1 MFIESMSLIRPSWL
15 KMKIP
20 SGENYVKV
28 RKTLQKYNLHTVCEE
43 ASCPNVSECWD
54 VGTATI
60 MIMGDVCTRGC
71 KFCNVDTGKPFELD
85 SEEPQHVAEA
95 IKDWNLRYVVITS
108 VCRDDL
114 PDEGSEHFA
123 RTMYLAK
130 INRYTFEI
138 DYKTPL
144 DQHIKAIE
152 KNWVPF
158 ISEDNLLLAYN
169 LVPHK
174 ILQITDLKSNSLKH
188 LVFPN
193 MCFSRF
199 FWKWGE
205 PRGGTPAKLIGD
217 EYLAFFHSSF
227 GKNKKKMFY
236 VMGAYTFQKDPPY
249 KVTKVSKFPILLGP
263 TKKTRVYFPT
273 GFVVKKENDK
283 DIIYLSY
290 GENDQISK
298 IAIIDKEKLFENM
311 QKVY

>member
-1 MFIESMSLIRPSWL
+1 MSLIRPSWL

-123 RTMYLAK
+123 RTIQCIKSNCPNTVVESLIPDFSGNEKFIETIVRAK
-130 INRYTFEI
+130 PNVVGHNVETVKRLSPYVRDLRANYTQSLKVLKYVKE
-138 DYKTPL
+138 L
-144 DQHIKAIE
+144 DSSIFTKSSLMLGLGE
-152 KNWVPF
+152 
-158 ISEDNLLLAYN
+158 SEEE
-169 LVPHK
+169 
-174 ILQITDLKSNSLKH
+174 ILQTAQDLRDANVDMITLGQYLQPSTSHLPVKEFVTPEKFYQLKLDMRKLGFLHVESGP
-188 LVFPN
+188 LV
-193 MCFSRF
+193 R
-199 FWKWGE
+199 
-205 PRGGTPAKLIGD
+205 
-217 EYLAFFHSSF
+217 SSF
-227 GKNKKKMFY
+227 RASDVIDLIIKN
-236 VMGAYTFQKDPPY
+236 T
-249 KVTKVSKFPILLGP
+249 
-263 TKKTRVYFPT
+263 
-273 GFVVKKENDK
+273 VKE
-283 DIIYLSY
+283 
-290 GENDQISK
+290 
-298 IAIIDKEKLFENM
+298 
-311 QKVY
+311 

>member
-1 MFIESMSLIRPSWL
+1 MSLIRPSWL

-123 RTMYLAK
+123 RTIQCIKSNCPNTIVESLIPDFSGNEKFIETIVRAK
-130 INRYTFEI
+130 PNVMGHNVETVKRLSPYVRDLRANYTQSLKVLKYVKE
-138 DYKTPL
+138 L
-144 DQHIKAIE
+144 DSSIFTKSSLMLGLGE
-152 KNWVPF
+152 
-158 ISEDNLLLAYN
+158 SEEE
-169 LVPHK
+169 
-174 ILQITDLKSNSLKH
+174 ILQTAQDLRDANVDMITLGQYLQPSTSHLPVKEFVTPEKFYQLKLDMRKLGFLHVESGP
-188 LVFPN
+188 LV
-193 MCFSRF
+193 R
-199 FWKWGE
+199 
-205 PRGGTPAKLIGD
+205 
-217 EYLAFFHSSF
+217 SSF
-227 GKNKKKMFY
+227 RASDVIDLIIKN
-236 VMGAYTFQKDPPY
+236 TE
-249 KVTKVSKFPILLGP
+249 
-263 TKKTRVYFPT
+263 
-273 GFVVKKENDK
+273 KE
-283 DIIYLSY
+283 
-290 GENDQISK
+290 
-298 IAIIDKEKLFENM
+298 
-311 QKVY
+311 

>member
-123 RTMYLAK
+123 RTIQCIKSNCPNTVVESLIPDFSGNEKFIETIVRAK
-130 INRYTFEI
+130 PNVVGHNVETVERQSPYVR
-138 DYKTPL
+138 DLRANYKQSLKVLKYVKEL
-144 DQHIKAIE
+144 DSSIFTKSSLMLGLGE
-152 KNWVPF
+152 
-158 ISEDNLLLAYN
+158 SEEE
-169 LVPHK
+169 
-174 ILQITDLKSNSLKH
+174 ILQTAQDLRDANVDMITLGQYLQPSMSHLPVKEFVTPEKFYQLKIDMRKLGFLHVESGP
-188 LVFPN
+188 LV
-193 MCFSRF
+193 R
-199 FWKWGE
+199 
-205 PRGGTPAKLIGD
+205 
-217 EYLAFFHSSF
+217 SSF
-227 GKNKKKMFY
+227 RASDVIDLIIKN
-236 VMGAYTFQKDPPY
+236 T
-249 KVTKVSKFPILLGP
+249 
-263 TKKTRVYFPT
+263 
-273 GFVVKKENDK
+273 VKE
-283 DIIYLSY
+283 
-290 GENDQISK
+290 
-298 IAIIDKEKLFENM
+298 
-311 QKVY
+311 

>member
-1 MFIESMSLIRPSWL
+1 MSLIRPSWL

-123 RTMYLAK
+123 RTIQCIKSNCPNTVVESLIPDFSGNEKFIETIVRAK
-130 INRYTFEI
+130 PNVMGHNVETVKRLSPYVRDLRANYTQSLKVLKYVKE
-138 DYKTPL
+138 L
-144 DQHIKAIE
+144 DSSIFTKSSLMLGLGE
-152 KNWVPF
+152 
-158 ISEDNLLLAYN
+158 SEEE
-169 LVPHK
+169 
-174 ILQITDLKSNSLKH
+174 ILQTAQDLRDANVDMITLGQYLQPSTSHLPIKEFVTPEKFYQLKLDMRKLGFLHVESGP
-188 LVFPN
+188 LV
-193 MCFSRF
+193 R
-199 FWKWGE
+199 
-205 PRGGTPAKLIGD
+205 
-217 EYLAFFHSSF
+217 SSF
-227 GKNKKKMFY
+227 RASDVIDLIIKN
-236 VMGAYTFQKDPPY
+236 TE
-249 KVTKVSKFPILLGP
+249 
-263 TKKTRVYFPT
+263 
-273 GFVVKKENDK
+273 KE
-283 DIIYLSY
+283 
-290 GENDQISK
+290 
-298 IAIIDKEKLFENM
+298 
-311 QKVY
+311 

>member
-123 RTMYLAK
+123 RTIQCIKSNCPNTVVESLIPDFSGNEKFIETIVRAK
-130 INRYTFEI
+130 PNVMGHNVETVKRLSPYVRDLRANYTQSLKVLKYVKE
-138 DYKTPL
+138 L
-144 DQHIKAIE
+144 DSSIFTKSSLMLGLGE
-152 KNWVPF
+152 
-158 ISEDNLLLAYN
+158 SEEE
-169 LVPHK
+169 
-174 ILQITDLKSNSLKH
+174 ILQTAQDLRDANVDMITLGQYLQPSTSHLPVKEFVTPEKFYQLKLDMRKLGFLHVESGP
-188 LVFPN
+188 LV
-193 MCFSRF
+193 R
-199 FWKWGE
+199 
-205 PRGGTPAKLIGD
+205 
-217 EYLAFFHSSF
+217 SSF
-227 GKNKKKMFY
+227 RASDVIDLIIKN
-236 VMGAYTFQKDPPY
+236 TE
-249 KVTKVSKFPILLGP
+249 
-263 TKKTRVYFPT
+263 
-273 GFVVKKENDK
+273 KE
-283 DIIYLSY
+283 
-290 GENDQISK
+290 
-298 IAIIDKEKLFENM
+298 
-311 QKVY
+311 